1 MTSDNRYKNNIQVSD
16 LGLDFIK
23 KLNPRIIKVIAIMV
37 NAPTLVS
44 FDTFIFRVYMLK
56 QNYQKI
62 LANWHCSFSGVPVSS
77 YT

>member
-1 MTSDNRYKNNIQVSD
+1 MEYKIS
-16 LGLDFIK
+16 
-23 KLNPRIIKVIAIMV
+23 KLSNGIKVIMNRNIHNTTATIAIMV